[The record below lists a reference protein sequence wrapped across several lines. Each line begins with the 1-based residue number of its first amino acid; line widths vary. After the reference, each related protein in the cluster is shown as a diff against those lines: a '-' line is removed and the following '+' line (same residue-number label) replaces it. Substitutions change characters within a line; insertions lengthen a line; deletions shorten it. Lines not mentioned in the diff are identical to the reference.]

1 MTLLYAELGAII
13 NFIAVVLGAGLG
25 LILKHGIP
33 ERIRDTLTKAMF
45 LSVIFIGITGLS
57 KGENSLVTI
66 LSMGIGALIGEAI
79 DIDKH
84 LNRFA
89 EFLQD
94 KLAPVP
100 KTSDLGLELS
110 GGARTKNRFAEGF
123 ITCTLLFA
131 VGAMAV
137 VGAFESATGDHTILF
152 SKSVIDAIMGCMFA
166 TTLGVG
172 CLLAAFPVAIY
183 EAILIG
189 IFYAVGSALPT
200 ATINEITCVGSI
212 LIISLGTNLL
222 GLTKIKIAN
231 LIPAMFLPIL
241 LCLIPWS
248 SFM

>member
-13 NFIAVVLGAGLG
+13 NFIAVVVGAGLG
-25 LILKHGIP
+25 LLFKRGIP

-57 KGENSLVTI
+57 KGENALITI
-66 LSMGIGALIGEAI
+66 LSMGIGAFIGEAI

-89 EFLQD
+89 DFLQD

-100 KTSDLGLELS
+100 KTSELGVKLS
-110 GGARTKNRFAEGF
+110 GGARVNNRFAEGF
-123 ITCTLLFA
+123 ITCTLVFA
-131 VGAMAV
+131 VGAMAI
-137 VGAFESATGDHTILF
+137 VGSFESATGDHTILF
-152 SKSVIDAIMGCMFA
+152 SKSVIDAVTCCMFA
-166 TTLGVG
+166 TTLGIG
-172 CLLAAFPVAIY
+172 CMLSAFPVAIY

-200 ATINEITCVGSI
+200 ATVNEITCVGSI

-222 GLTKIKIAN
+222 GITRIKVAN